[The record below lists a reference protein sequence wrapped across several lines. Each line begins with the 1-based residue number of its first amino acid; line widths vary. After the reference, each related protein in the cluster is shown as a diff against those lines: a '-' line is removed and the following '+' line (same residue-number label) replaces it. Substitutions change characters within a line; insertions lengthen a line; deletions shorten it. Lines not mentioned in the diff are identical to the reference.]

1 MKFRKHILDKIDK
14 QQDCDGDGVQSPVPG
29 QVGVIH
35 PAADVASIVKH
46 AFSDAQFLCERCYLS
61 APALELKSHNL
72 LAPDKPVSVNHVP
85 SHIYY
90 MTFEVGEV

>member
-1 MKFRKHILDKIDK
+1 M
-14 QQDCDGDGVQSPVPG
+14 PG

-90 MTFEVGEV
+90 MTFEVGAGKCKVTHRKCSYFCIF